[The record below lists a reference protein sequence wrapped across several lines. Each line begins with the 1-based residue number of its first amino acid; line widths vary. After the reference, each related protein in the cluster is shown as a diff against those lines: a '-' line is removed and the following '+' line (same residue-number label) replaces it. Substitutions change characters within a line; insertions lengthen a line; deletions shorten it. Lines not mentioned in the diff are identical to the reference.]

1 VTRDPHPVGP
11 FPDTGPEYANRSAAG
26 EAEGLA
32 PWCDMLRE
40 HFVALD
46 VDDVAR
52 GDPFPSRVR
61 STLVGHVSAAVVSS
75 APQSAHRTPGLARGD
90 GHAYLQVGMVAKGR
104 AVLEQDGREAVLG
117 RGAFAVYETDRPFA
131 WHFDRPWELLV
142 LTWPRELVALGAD
155 VTRAATA
162 RTLGG
167 DRLSAIV
174 GHTLAETALSPP
186 ALTDVGGS
194 RLAGQL
200 AALLGTAIGES
211 LRRGD
216 VLSPNSAAELRHRV
230 DDYVAE
236 HLEDPALGPEDI
248 ARAHFISVR
257 ALHRVFA
264 DADTTVG
271 ALIRRR
277 RLEHARRRLLDPRD
291 AGRSLTEIA
300 HACGFADLASFSR
313 RFKVE
318 FHESPGTYRRRA
330 GLSGRPGGSVPS
342 GPGELRTT

>member
-1 VTRDPHPVGP
+1 MSRDLRPVGP
-11 FPDTGPEYANRSAAG
+11 FPDTGPEYANRTAAD
-26 EAEGLA
+26 ESEGLA

-46 VDDVAR
+46 VDDVDR
-52 GDPFPSRVR
+52 DGPFGSRVR

-75 APQSAHRTPGLARGD
+75 APQSAHRTPGQARTD
-90 GHAYLQVGMVAKGR
+90 HHAYLQVGMVAEGT
-104 AVLEQDGREAVLG
+104 AVLEQDDREAVLG
-117 RGAFAVYETDRPFA
+117 RGAYAVYETDRPFT
-131 WHFDRPWELLV
+131 WHFAGPWKLLV

-167 DRLSAIV
+167 DRLSSII

-186 ALTDVGGS
+186 ALSDAGGG

-216 VLSPNSAAELRHRV
+216 VLSPSSAADLRHRV
-230 DDYVAE
+230 DSYVAE

-264 DADTTVG
+264 DAETTVG

-277 RLEHARRRLLDPRD
+277 RLEHARRRLLDPRAAD
-291 AGRSLTEIA
+291 LSLTEIA
-300 HACGFADLASFSR
+300 HSCGFVDLASFSR
-313 RFKVE
+313 RFKLE
-318 FHESPGTYRRRA
+318 FHEPPGSYRRRA
-330 GLSGRPGGSVPS
+330 GLRV
-342 GPGELRTT
+342 GP

>member
-1 VTRDPHPVGP
+1 VRRDPCPVGP

-26 EAEGLA
+26 ETDGIA

-46 VDDVAR
+46 VDDVDR
-52 GDPFPSRVR
+52 DGPFASRVR
-61 STLVGHVSAAVVSS
+61 STLVGHLSAAVVSS
-75 APQSAHRTPGLARGD
+75 APQSARRTSGLARTD
-90 GHAYLQVGMVAKGR
+90 GRAYLQVGLVSQGR

-117 RGAFAVYETDRPFA
+117 RGAYAVYETDRPFT
-131 WHFDRPWELLV
+131 WHFDGPWKLLV

-174 GHTLAETALSPP
+174 GQTLAETALRPP
-186 ALTDVGGS
+186 SLSDPAGG

-200 AALLGTAIGES
+200 ASLLGTAIGES
-211 LRRGD
+211 LRQGD
-216 VLSPNSAAELRHRV
+216 VLSPNSAADLRRRV
-230 DDYVAE
+230 DAYIAE
-236 HLEDPALGPEDI
+236 HLEDPDLGPEDV

-264 DADTTVG
+264 EAHTTVG

-291 AGRSLTEIA
+291 ADLSLTEIA
-300 HACGFADLASFSR
+300 HSCGFADLASFSR
-313 RFKVE
+313 RFKIE
-318 FHESPGTYRRRA
+318 FHEPPATYRRRA
-330 GLSGRPGGSVPS
+330 GL
-342 GPGELRTT
+342 

>member
-1 VTRDPHPVGP
+1 MTRDPHPVGP
-11 FPDTGPEYANRSAAG
+11 FPDTGPRYANRSAAG
-26 EAEGLA
+26 ESEGLV

-46 VDDVAR
+46 VDDVER

-61 STLVGHVSAAVVSS
+61 STLVGHLSAAVVSS
-75 APQSAHRTPGLARGD
+75 APQSARRTPGQARSD
-90 GHAYLQVGMVAKGR
+90 GHAYLQVGMVAEGR

-131 WHFDRPWELLV
+131 WHFDGPWTLLV

-174 GHTLAETALSPP
+174 GHTLAETALTPP
-186 ALTDVGGS
+186 ALSDAGGG

-216 VLSPNSAAELRHRV
+216 VLSPNSAADLRRRV
-230 DDYVAE
+230 GEYVAE
-236 HLEDPALGPEDI
+236 HLEDPALSPEDI
-248 ARAHFISVR
+248 ARAHFVSVR

-264 DADTTVG
+264 DAGTTVG
-271 ALIRRR
+271 TLIRRR

-291 AGRSLTEIA
+291 AEVSLTEIA
-300 HACGFADLASFSR
+300 HACGFSDLASFSR

-318 FHESPGTYRRRA
+318 FHEPPGTYRRRA
-330 GLSGRPGGSVPS
+330 GLGNGGIGPVRGR
-342 GPGELRTT
+342 

>member
-1 VTRDPHPVGP
+1 
-11 FPDTGPEYANRSAAG
+11 
-26 EAEGLA
+26 
-32 PWCDMLRE
+32 MLRE

-277 RLEHARRRLLDPRD
+277 RLEYARRRLLDPRD

>member
-1 VTRDPHPVGP
+1 MNRDPCPVGP
-11 FPDTGPEYANRSAAG
+11 FPDTGPDYANHTAAG
-26 EAEGLA
+26 EADGLA

-46 VDDVAR
+46 VDDVDEDGA
-52 GDPFPSRVR
+52 FASRVR
-61 STLVGHVSAAVVSS
+61 STLVGHLSAAVVSS
-75 APQSAHRTPGLARGD
+75 APQSAHRTPGLARTD
-90 GHAYLQVGMVAKGR
+90 AHAYLQVGLVAEGT
-104 AVLEQDGREAVLG
+104 AVLEQDGREAVLD
-117 RGAFAVYETDRPFA
+117 RGSFAVYETDRPFA
-131 WHFDRPWELLV
+131 WHFPGPWTLLV

-174 GHTLAETALSPP
+174 GHTLAETALAPP
-186 ALTDVGGS
+186 TLTDAGAG

-200 AALLGTAIGES
+200 AALVGTAVGES
-211 LRRGD
+211 LRPD
-216 VLSPNSAAELRHRV
+216 EVLSPSSAADLRRRV
-230 DDYVAE
+230 TAYIAE
-236 HLEDPALGPEDI
+236 HIEDPALGPEDI

-264 DADTTVG
+264 DAEDTVG

-277 RLEHARRRLLDPRD
+277 RLEQARRRLLDPRD
-291 AGRSLTEIA
+291 ADVSLTEIA

-313 RFKVE
+313 RFKLE
-318 FHESPGTYRRRA
+318 FHEPPGSYRRRA
-330 GLSGRPGGSVPS
+330 GLRPA
-342 GPGELRTT
+342 R

>member
-1 VTRDPHPVGP
+1 MRREPCPVGP

-26 EAEGLA
+26 EADGVA

-46 VDDVAR
+46 VDDVDR
-52 GDPFPSRVR
+52 DGPFASRVR
-61 STLVGHVSAAVVSS
+61 STLVGHLSAAVVSS
-75 APQSAHRTPGLARGD
+75 APQSARRTTGLARSD
-90 GHAYLQVGMVAKGR
+90 GHAYLQVGLVSQGR

-117 RGAFAVYETDRPFA
+117 RGAYAVYETDRPFT
-131 WHFDRPWELLV
+131 WHFDGPWKLLV

-174 GHTLAETALSPP
+174 GQTLAETALRPP
-186 ALTDVGGS
+186 ALSDPAGG

-200 AALLGTAIGES
+200 ASLLGTAIGES
-211 LRRGD
+211 LRQGD
-216 VLSPNSAAELRHRV
+216 VLSPNSAVDLRRRV
-230 DDYVAE
+230 DAYIAE
-236 HLEDPALGPEDI
+236 HLEDPDLGPEDV

-264 DADTTVG
+264 EAHTTVG

-291 AGRSLTEIA
+291 ADLSLTEIA

-313 RFKVE
+313 RFKLE
-318 FHESPGTYRRRA
+318 FHEPPATYRRRA
-330 GLSGRPGGSVPS
+330 GI
-342 GPGELRTT
+342 